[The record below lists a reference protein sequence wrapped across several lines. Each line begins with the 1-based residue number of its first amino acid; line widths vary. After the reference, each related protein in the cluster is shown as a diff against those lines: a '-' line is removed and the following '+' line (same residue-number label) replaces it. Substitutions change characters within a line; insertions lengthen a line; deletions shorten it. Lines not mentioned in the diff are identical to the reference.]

1 MTRKR
6 FYPVHECRFNP
17 GDFHLMGGAFH
28 LSKGN
33 ANMRD
38 VQTLAKEIDNYT
50 LETSTQIDAL
60 RAHIR
65 DTWTIREVLLF
76 KSFTHGGTF
85 SAPGGGWRI
94 DYAGYV
100 AATADGMRN
109 LVRLFDSL
117 HAEAWAYMGAVVYAR
132 MDSRTHKMELM
143 AEADDLMDST
153 LVALIKALPEKG
165 G

>member
-1 MTRKR
+1 
-6 FYPVHECRFNP
+6 
-17 GDFHLMGGAFH
+17 MGGAFH

-38 VQTLAKEIDNYT
+38 VETLAKEIDNYT

-94 DYAGYV
+94 DFAGYV
-100 AATADGMRN
+100 ASTVDGMRN

-117 HAEAWAYMGAVVYAR
+117 NDEAWAYMGAVLYAR
-132 MDSRTHKMELM
+132 MDSQRHKALLIHD
-143 AEADDLMDST
+143 ADDLMDLT
-153 LVALIKALPEKG
+153 FAALVKALPGK
-165 G
+165 